1 MQKYAENLIQINQA
15 MKQIHLSN
23 TPACYSANDLK
34 VYTIDSC
41 QKVNVQYKQLQDYLS
56 NINNYTKIDLENFL
70 PEDAMKRYRYIVDL
84 QIQFPVTLYRYY

>member
-1 MQKYAENLIQINQA
+1 MQKYAENLTQINQA

-23 TPACYSANDLK
+23 TPAHHPANNLK

-56 NINNYTKIDLENFL
+56 NINNYTEIDLESFL
-70 PEDAMKRYRYIVDL
+70 PKDAM
-84 QIQFPVTLYRYY
+84 Q